1 MELED
6 LAIFRTVVHEGGIL
20 KAARKLH
27 RVPSSVTTRVK
38 QLEAS
43 LGTDLFYRDRQRLHL
58 SPGGHQLLDYAER
71 LLRLSNE
78 ARQAVAGG
86 VPSGVLRIGAL
97 ESTTAS
103 RLPAVLS
110 RYHQRY
116 PDVRV
121 ELSTGP
127 NDALVAALAARRI
140 DAAFVAEAP
149 ADKGIAT
156 LPLFRER
163 LVIISPE
170 GHAPIV
176 RPQDVEGDSVVAFA
190 SGCAYRRVLTRWLGD
205 KRIAATRV
213 LDVSSYHAII
223 ACVAAG
229 TGIALVPEAVLA
241 TFQGPP
247 VLRHRLPAVY
257 ADIVTPLIWRVGEVP
272 SALAA
277 LHDELRAPA
286 RAAARSKPSPVRGSR
301 PASRSTA

>member
-6 LAIFRTVVHEGGIL
+6 LAIFRAVVHEGGIL

-27 RVPSSVTTRVK
+27 RVPSNVTTRVK

-43 LGTDLFYRDRQRLHL
+43 LGAELFFRDKQRLFL
-58 SPGGHQLLDYAER
+58 SPSGHQLLDYAEQ

-86 VPSGVLRIGAL
+86 TPSGVLRIGAL

-103 RLPAVLS
+103 RLPAVLAA
-110 RYHQRY
+110 YHQRY

-121 ELSTGP
+121 ELTTGT
-127 NDALVAALAARRI
+127 NDALVAALMARKV

-149 ADKGIAT
+149 ADKSVAAM
-156 LPLFRER
+156 PLFRER
-163 LVIISPE
+163 LLIISPE
-170 GHAPIV
+170 GHAPIA
-176 RPQDVEGDSVVAFA
+176 RPQDVQNDSVIAFP
-190 SGCAYRRVLTRWLGD
+190 SGCAYRRVLMRWLGD
-205 KRIAATRV
+205 KRVANVRT
-213 LDVSSYHAII
+213 LELGSYHAIV

-247 VLRHRLPAVY
+247 VLKHRLPAVHG
-257 ADIVTPLIWRVGEVP
+257 DIVTPLVWRSGEVP
-272 SALAA
+272 AALAA
-277 LHDELRAPA
+277 LHGELRARSKKLGPA
-286 RAAARSKPSPVRGSR
+286 RR
-301 PASRSTA
+301 